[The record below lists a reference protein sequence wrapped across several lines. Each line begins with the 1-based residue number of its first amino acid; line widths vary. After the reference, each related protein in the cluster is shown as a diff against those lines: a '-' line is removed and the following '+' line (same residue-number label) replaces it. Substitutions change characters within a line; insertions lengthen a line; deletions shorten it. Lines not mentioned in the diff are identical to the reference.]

1 MIKNFLL
8 IAVMLFTLASC
19 SKDVAIVDLTLDHTT
34 LDMDKG
40 EIMKIA
46 VETGNGKYQAE
57 SSNSMIAKVAVSGTT
72 IAILG
77 VEGGTATVTI
87 TDEQGK
93 TETINVTVS
102 YAIPN
107 TATFIWNKEE
117 IKFDN
122 AGGYGVSILESDI
135 AFTNIMEAKQ
145 YVLSWEGGMTE
156 GEKTNGQLIIATP
169 GGQAVEEGES
179 EEGEEETGPVEI
191 IDLVSVTVVL
201 SEETGGYIVFNDGS
215 RGGEIFFSR

>member
-1 MIKNFLL
+1 MRTIKNFFL
-8 IAVMLFTLASC
+8 IVVTLFTLASC
-19 SKDVAIVDLTLDHTT
+19 SKDMAIVDLTLDHTM
-34 LDMDKG
+34 LEIGKG
-40 EIMKIA
+40 EITKIA
-46 VETGNGKYQAE
+46 VETGNGKYKAV
-57 SSNSMIAKVAVSGTT
+57 SSNSMVAKVAVSGTT

-93 TETINVTVS
+93 TETVNVTVS

-122 AGGYGVSILESDI
+122 AGGYGISILESGV
-135 AFTNIMEAKQ
+135 AFTNITEAKQ

-156 GEKTNGQLIIATP
+156 GEKTDGKLIIATP
-169 GGQAVEEGES
+169 GGQVVEEGE
-179 EEGEEETGPVEI
+179 EPVEI
-191 IDLVSVTVVL
+191 IELASVTVVL
-201 SEETGGYIVFNDGS
+201 SEETGGYIVFNDGG
-215 RGGEIFFSR
+215 RGGEILFSR